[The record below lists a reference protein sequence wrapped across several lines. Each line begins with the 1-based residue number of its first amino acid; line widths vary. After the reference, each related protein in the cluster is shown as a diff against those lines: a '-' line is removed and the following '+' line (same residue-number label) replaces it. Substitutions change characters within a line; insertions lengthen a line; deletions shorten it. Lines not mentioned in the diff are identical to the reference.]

1 MSRLIVKPR
10 RRKKSRPLRPTT
22 TSVTS
27 GALDWRMKS
36 SARRTMFA
44 LNAPASPRSAVM
56 ITTWRR
62 GPARWTRSGCGA
74 SSPAAALDTRFPS
87 SSAIFPAYGRA
98 ATIRSCAR
106 RSFAAATS
114 FIARVIFCVDSTDR
128 IRRRM
133 SRRVAMR
140 AGPLRGLDALGG
152 HELRLRVVHG
162 LREALAQRVR
172 DLLLV
177 ADLGEDPG
185 TLALEP
191 TVEVRLEVRDRVHRQ
206 VVEQSLGPRED
217 DGNLLLDGHRPVLAL
232 LQDLDHALAARE
244 LHLGRTVEV
253 AAELREGRQLTILS
267 EVEPQ
272 LAGHLAHRLDLRRA
286 AHPRDRQAD
295 VDRGPDAAVEEVR
308 LEVDLPV
315 GDGDD
320 VRRDVRGHVAELGLD
335 DRQRGQRAT
344 AERVVELR
352 RALEQARV
360 QVEHVPR
367 IRLAPGRPPEQQ
379 RELPVRRGVL
389 GEVVVDAE
397 RVALPVPEVL
407 PHRDARVRRD
417 VLEGGRLGRRGH
429 DDRRVLHGARVFEN
443 LDHLRHGRALL
454 PDRGLAGPAVADDQL
469 ALAAPDR
476 DHRVDGLEPGLERLL
491 HRPAVHDAR
500 GIPLDRPELLGVDR
514 ALAVHRLAERV
525 DDAAR
530 QGLADRHLGD
540 PVRALDDVAFLDE
553 LVVAEEHRADLVLLE
568 VEDHPD
574 DVAGELEQLTRHR
587 LLEPVDAGDA
597 VADLDDA
604 PDLLQVDLRL
614 VACQL
619 SLENLA
625 DLSGLDHPCP
635 LTSRSRSRASWPS
648 RLPSTRRLPISATNP
663 PRSAWSTASSSI
675 TCLPPS
681 TRLKRPA
688 SASRSPSASGVAVR
702 TRARTRPAAASTSSR
717 YAAAMPGRRS
727 ARPCA
732 AASARKSRVR
742 GTTPSRAAASAAALR
757 LIAAVIQG
765 RLRNAR
771 SSGSP
776 TTRSAMTSRSRA
788 TTSAWPRSCASA
800 NNAFA

>member
-1 MSRLIVKPR
+1 
-10 RRKKSRPLRPTT
+10 
-22 TSVTS
+22 
-27 GALDWRMKS
+27 MKS
-36 SARRTMFA
+36 SAGRTMFA

-74 SSPAAALDTRFPS
+74 SSWAPALDTRFPS

-98 ATIRSCAR
+98 ARIRSCAR

-152 HELRLRVVHG
+152 HELRLCVVHG

-217 DGNLLLDGHRPVLAL
+217 DGNLLLAGHRPVLAL

-417 VLEGGRLGRRGH
+417 V
-429 DDRRVLHGARVFEN
+429 
-443 LDHLRHGRALL
+443 
-454 PDRGLAGPAVADDQL
+454 
-469 ALAAPDR
+469 
-476 DHRVDGLEPGLERLL
+476 LERLL

-732 AASARKSRVR
+732 AASARKSRAR

-757 LIAAVIQG
+757 LIAAVIHG

>member
-1 MSRLIVKPR
+1 
-10 RRKKSRPLRPTT
+10 
-22 TSVTS
+22 
-27 GALDWRMKS
+27 
-36 SARRTMFA
+36 
-44 LNAPASPRSAVM
+44 
-56 ITTWRR
+56 
-62 GPARWTRSGCGA
+62 
-74 SSPAAALDTRFPS
+74 
-87 SSAIFPAYGRA
+87 
-98 ATIRSCAR
+98 
-106 RSFAAATS
+106 
-114 FIARVIFCVDSTDR
+114 
-128 IRRRM
+128 
-133 SRRVAMR
+133 MR

-295 VDRGPDAAVEEVR
+295 VDRGPDAAVEELR

-320 VRRDVRGHVAELGLD
+320 VRRDVRG
-335 DRQRGQRAT
+335 
-344 AERVVELR
+344 
-352 RALEQARV
+352 
-360 QVEHVPR
+360 
-367 IRLAPGRPPEQQ
+367 
-379 RELPVRRGVL
+379 
-389 GEVVVDAE
+389 
-397 RVALPVPEVL
+397 RVA
-407 PHRDARVRRD
+407 
-417 VLEGGRLGRRGH
+417 
-429 DDRRVLHGARVFEN
+429 EN

-454 PDRGLAGPAVADDQL
+454 PDRDVEAVHVLALLVEDRVHADRGLAGPAVADDQL

-681 TRLKRPA
+681 TRLKRFA

-742 GTTPSRAAASAAALR
+742 GTTPSRAAVSAAALR
-757 LIAAVIQG
+757 LIAAVIHG
-765 RLRNAR
+765 RPRNGR
-771 SSGSP
+771 DPGRP
-776 TTRSAMTSRSRA
+776 TTRSATTSRSRA